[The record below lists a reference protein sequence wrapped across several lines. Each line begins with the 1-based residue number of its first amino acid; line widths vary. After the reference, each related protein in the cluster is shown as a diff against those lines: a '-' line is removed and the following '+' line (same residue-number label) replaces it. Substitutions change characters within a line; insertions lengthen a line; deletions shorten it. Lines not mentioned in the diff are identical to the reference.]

1 MATASFRN
9 ADLATIHMAGKALF
23 GDVSKKGDGRDAYED
38 WLEKHTGKRSA
49 GKLSRA
55 ERIGLLKIIR
65 RDEIIPE
72 RRRGGAGRTVAGAD
86 RPTEQQVRKIAALA
100 RSIGMGGLDDPAL
113 RSFVQRT
120 AQVADLKF
128 MTRTQASKVIL
139 GLEEWGRQREA
150 REDVVS

>member
-1 MATASFRN
+1 
-9 ADLATIHMAGKALF
+9 
-23 GDVSKKGDGRDAYED
+23 
-38 WLEKHTGKRSA
+38 
-49 GKLSRA
+49 
-55 ERIGLLKIIR
+55 
-65 RDEIIPE
+65 
-72 RRRGGAGRTVAGAD
+72 
-86 RPTEQQVRKIAALA
+86 
-100 RSIGMGGLDDPAL
+100 MGGLDDPAL